1 MKKFIIEKSSPLK
14 GEIYVDGAKNAVL
27 PIIASTVLT
36 EDKCVIENAP
46 FLKDVEIMLEILE
59 ILGAKTSFLEK
70 EKKII
75 IDCCNISSVPLPYE
89 LVKKLRASFLFAG
102 PLLSRFGKVN
112 IQMPGGCPIGIR
124 PVDLHLKGFS
134 LLGADIKQEHG
145 NIEITAQKV
154 KGANIYLDFP
164 SVGATENIIMAA
176 ALSEGETNIS
186 NCSVEP
192 EIVDLVQFL
201 NKMGADISGAGTD
214 SIKIVGVPRISGAVH
229 SIIPDRIEAGTFM
242 IGAVIT
248 KGDIIVKNIICD
260 HLRPV
265 IAKLKDM
272 NVDIEESEDSIRV
285 HAENELVNTDIK
297 TLPFPGFPTDM
308 QAPFMSLMAVT
319 KGTGIIN
326 ETIFENRFMHVGELN
341 RMGADIKVESKS
353 AVIKGVPKLT
363 GTQVKATDLR
373 AGAALIL
380 SALVADGETEISDI
394 YHIERG
400 YCNIEKKIKKLGGK
414 IKKVEEET
422 NKN

>member
-1 MKKFIIEKSSPLK
+1 MEKFIVEKSKPLK
-14 GEIYVDGAKNAVL
+14 GEIVIDGAKNSVL
-27 PIIASTVLT
+27 PIIASTILIG
-36 EDKCVIENAP
+36 DKCVIENVP
-46 FLKDVEIMLEILE
+46 FLKDVEIMIKILKE
-59 ILGAKTSFLEK
+59 LGAEALFSEK
-70 EKKII
+70 EKRID
-75 IDCCNISSVPLPYE
+75 IDCRKVSSFPLPYE
-89 LVKKLRASFLFAG
+89 LVKKIRASFLLAG

-134 LLGADIKQEHG
+134 FLGAEIKQEHG
-145 NIEITAQKV
+145 NIEITSKKV
-154 KGANIYLDFP
+154 KGNNIYLDFP

-176 ALSEGETNIS
+176 VLAEGETNIS

-192 EIVDLVQFL
+192 EITDLAEFL
-201 NKMGADISGAGTD
+201 NKAGAKISGAGTD
-214 SIKIVGVPRISGAVH
+214 SIKIVGVSQLFSAEHRV
-229 SIIPDRIEAGTFM
+229 IPDRIEAGTFM

-248 KGDIIVKNIICD
+248 KGDILIKNVICD

-272 NVDIEESEDSIRV
+272 NVDIEENEDKIRV
-285 HAENELVNTDIK
+285 YCKNELVNTDVK

-319 KGTGIIN
+319 EGTGIIN

-353 AVIKGVPKLT
+353 AVIKGVSKLT

-380 SALVADGETEISDI
+380 SALVAEGETEISDI
-394 YHIERG
+394 YHVERG
-400 YCNIEKKIKKLGGK
+400 YCGIDEKIRKLGGK
-414 IKKVEEET
+414 IRKV
-422 NKN
+422 

>member
-1 MKKFIIEKSSPLK
+1 MEKFIIEKSSPLK
-14 GEIYVDGAKNAVL
+14 GEITIDGAKNAVL
-27 PIIASTVLT
+27 PIIASTILT
-36 EDKCVIENAP
+36 GEKCIIENAP
-46 FLKDVEIMLEILE
+46 FLKDVEIMLKILE
-59 ILGAKTSFLEK
+59 VLGAKTSFCEK
-70 EKKII
+70 EKRIA
-75 IDCCNISSVPLPYE
+75 IDCRKISNVPLPYE

-102 PLLSRFGKVN
+102 PMLSRFGKVN

-134 LLGADIKQEHG
+134 MLGAKIKQEHG
-145 NIEITAQKV
+145 NIEIISQGV
-154 KGANIYLDFP
+154 KGNNIYLDFP

-176 ALSEGETNIS
+176 VLAEGETNIS

-192 EIVDLVQFL
+192 EIVDLAEFL
-201 NKMGADISGAGTD
+201 NKMGAYIYGAGTD
-214 SIKIVGVPRISGAVH
+214 SIKIIGVPEVYGAVH

-248 KGDIIVKNIICD
+248 KGDLIIKNIICD

-272 NVDIEESEDSIRV
+272 NVDVEENENSIRV
-285 HAENELVNTDIK
+285 HSENELINTDVK

-308 QAPFMSLMAVT
+308 QAQFMSLMAVT

-353 AVIKGVPKLT
+353 AIIKGVPKLT

-380 SALVADGETEISDI
+380 SALVAEGETEISDI

-400 YCNIEKKIKKLGGK
+400 YCNIEEKIRKLGGK
-414 IKKVEEET
+414 IKKTEE
-422 NKN
+422 